1 MSGKPTE
8 KSRQMYLKGTPNL
21 HLIYRNRRRKVFQ
34 REDFAVE
41 KNNKK
46 KTQQCSFSLH
56 FLSFTID
63 VKGITL
69 SRLIF

>member
-41 KNNKK
+41 KNKK
-46 KTQQCSFSLH
+46 KNSAMQF
-56 FLSFTID
+56 FTTFF
-63 VKGITL
+63 V
-69 SRLIF
+69 FHY

>member
-41 KNNKK
+41 KKQN